1 MEDYFMEYSRK
12 IYTIDE
18 VKNAISKLIKNEY
31 PEIKEVI
38 LFGSYARDEATPISD
53 LDILISKP
61 EQIKPMIMWS
71 FCGSL
76 KEILHKS
83 VEVFRL
89 KSIDINSEFFENIR
103 KDGILIYENKQN
115 ENSKRQTNY

>member
-1 MEDYFMEYSRK
+1 MEYSRK

-18 VKNAISKLIKNEY
+18 VRNAISKLIKNEY